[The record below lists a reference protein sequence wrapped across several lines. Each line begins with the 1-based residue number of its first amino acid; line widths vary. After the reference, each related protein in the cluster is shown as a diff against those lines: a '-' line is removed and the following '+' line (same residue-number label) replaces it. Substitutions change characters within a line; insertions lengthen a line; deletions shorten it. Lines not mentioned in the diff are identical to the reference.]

1 MTLLDNAELLFIAI
15 IIILGL
21 GLIIYVL
28 YNEKKKQIIRQI
40 LKN

>member
-1 MTLLDNAELLFIAI
+1 MTLLDNAELLFITI

-28 YNEKKKQIIRQI
+28 YNEKKSK
-40 LKN
+40 

>member
-21 GLIIYVL
+21 GLIISVL
-28 YNEKKKQIIRQI
+28 YNEKKA
-40 LKN
+40 NN

>member
-28 YNEKKKQIIRQI
+28 YNEKKQIIRQI

>member
-15 IIILGL
+15 IIILDL

-28 YNEKKKQIIRQI
+28 YNEKKA
-40 LKN
+40 NN